1 MKKQK
6 IIEYRRQKVGELLVQ
21 GLSQYDIAAELRVSQ
36 PTVSRDVE
44 YLEGVARQ
52 DLQKHIDRKMPLVHI
67 QVMQGIE
74 QVIKSGWQVV
84 KEAKNQYIKVHAL
97 NLIHTAYITKSNL
110 STGTGVVTD
119 SIKLINKSKDELEQ
133 IKEPTS
139 EQLDAAKEES
149 ETTNLEPNE
158 ETSEEQLF

>member
-1 MKKQK
+1 MRKQK

-97 NLIHTAYITKSNL
+97 NLIHTA
-110 STGTGVVTD
+110 
-119 SIKLINKSKDELEQ
+119 
-133 IKEPTS
+133 
-139 EQLDAAKEES
+139 
-149 ETTNLEPNE
+149 
-158 ETSEEQLF
+158 

>member
-44 YLEGVARQ
+44 YFEVVASQ
-52 DLQKHIDRKMPLVHI
+52 DLQKHIDRKMPLAHI
-67 QVMQGIE
+67 QAMQGIE

-119 SIKLINKSKDELEQ
+119 SIKLINKSKEELEQ
-133 IKEPTS
+133 IEQPSS
-139 EQLDAAKEES
+139 EQQLDTAIEES
-149 ETTNLEPNE
+149 ETTKEVE
-158 ETSEEQLF
+158 EEEVF